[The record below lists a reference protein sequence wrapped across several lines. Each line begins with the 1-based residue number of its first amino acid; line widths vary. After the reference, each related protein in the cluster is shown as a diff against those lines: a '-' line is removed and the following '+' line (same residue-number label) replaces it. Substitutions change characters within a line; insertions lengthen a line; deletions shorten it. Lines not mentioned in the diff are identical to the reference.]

1 MIRTVEWNDG
11 AVRLIDQTRLPAEE
25 LYVDLKTPEEVAAS
39 IRTMM
44 IRGAP
49 AIGVAAAMGIAL
61 AAWSARD
68 RGIEEMARAISSAD
82 EVLRASRPTAQNL
95 FWALDRMKKVWASYR
110 MSGEPQSIAENMVE
124 EARRILLEDLEISER
139 IGRYGAS
146 LFTSRGPAM
155 THCNAG
161 GLATGGG
168 GTALA
173 VLVHAHREGKI
184 ERVFVDE
191 TRPLLQGA
199 RLTAWELKREGVP
212 ACLICD
218 SSAAWTMKTRGV
230 KAVVVGTDRVAA
242 NGDVA
247 NKIGTFSVALAA
259 KRHGIPFIVAAPTTT
274 LDPGLASGDLIPIE
288 ERCHDEVTGF
298 GGLRWAPEG
307 MDAFNPAFDVTPA
320 DLVTAIVTDVGVLTG
335 PYEGKVRDAVASAGH
350 IGG

>member
-1 MIRTVEWNDG
+1 MIRTVQWSDG

-25 LYVDLKTPEEVAAS
+25 VYVDLETPEEVAKS
-39 IRTMM
+39 IKTMM

-49 AIGVAAAMGIAL
+49 AIGVAAAMGLAL
-61 AAWSARD
+61 AAWSARE
-68 RGIEEMARAISSAD
+68 RGLEEMDRAIASAD
-82 EVLRASRPTAQNL
+82 RVLRASRPTAQNL
-95 FWALDRMKKVWASYR
+95 FWALDRMSRVWRSYR
-110 MSGEPQSIAENMVE
+110 MRGEPSKLAQNLVE
-124 EARRILLEDLEISER
+124 EAERILLEDLEISER
-139 IGRYGAS
+139 IGRYGAT
-146 LFTSRGPAM
+146 LFSSRGPAM

-184 ERVFVDE
+184 EKVFVDE

-218 SSAAWTMKTRGV
+218 SSAAWTIKTRGV

-247 NKIGTFSVALAA
+247 NKIGTYSVALAA
-259 KRHGIPFIVAAPTTT
+259 KRHGVPFIVAAPTTT

-298 GGLRWAPEG
+298 GGTRWAPEG
-307 MDAFNPAFDVTPA
+307 IEAFNPAFDVTPA
-320 DLVTAIVTDVGVLTG
+320 DLVTAIVTDVGVLTA
-335 PYEGKVRDAVASAGH
+335 PYEGKIRDAAAAAGQ